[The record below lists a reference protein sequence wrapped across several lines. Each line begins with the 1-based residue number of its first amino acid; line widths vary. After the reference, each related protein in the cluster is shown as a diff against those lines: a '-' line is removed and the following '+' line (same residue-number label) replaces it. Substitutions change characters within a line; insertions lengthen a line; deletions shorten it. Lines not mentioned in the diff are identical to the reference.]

1 MPLYGIFLAT
11 LSGTT
16 HSGDYG
22 SWSVDIPLV
31 PPPDL
36 APVPFVTADAGL
48 AWVGASANGN
58 VQAFFPEY
66 VARDPVTGLSRT
78 VPNVHDA
85 GSGTTVIDSNV
96 DSVTISF
103 TWAADFMG
111 SAVYRILL
119 FA

>member
-1 MPLYGIFLAT
+1 MHLPPFANALVTQVQY
-11 LSGTT
+11 
-16 HSGDYG
+16 DY
-22 SWSVDIPLV
+22 L
-31 PPPDL
+31 
-36 APVPFVTADAGL
+36 TADAGL

>member
-1 MPLYGIFLAT
+1 MVGGHPVGSSPRLG
-11 LSGTT
+11 SGTICDRGCGT
-16 HSGDYG
+16 R
-22 SWSVDIPLV
+22 L
-31 PPPDL
+31 
-36 APVPFVTADAGL
+36 
-48 AWVGASANGN
+48 VGASANGN